1 MPGLGGPF
9 ATPSLVVPTPV
20 NEERSPRYLVAMEK
34 VRRSPKI
41 PRECVSMPIQSFDM
55 EAINLVGENVASE
68 NLRLPQVSER
78 YR

>member
-1 MPGLGGPF
+1 
-9 ATPSLVVPTPV
+9 
-20 NEERSPRYLVAMEK
+20 VAMEK